1 MNYCKIEAC
10 SIAAGPGCA
19 VSLFVSGCE
28 NHCKGCFQPE
38 TWDFNYGKKF
48 TDQTIEAI
56 IKLAAP
62 SYISHLAI
70 FGGEPLHPKNREEVI
85 RLVRKFKEVY
95 PDKSVWLWTGYL
107 IEEVLENLIGSG
119 IDVVVDGR
127 FVEELKDLRLKY
139 RGSSNQRVILLQE
152 SIAANKIICLPDT

>member
-28 NHCKGCFQPE
+28 NYCKGCFQPE

-48 TDQTIEAI
+48 TEQTIEAI
-56 IKLAAP
+56 IRLAAP

-70 FGGEPLHPKNREEVI
+70 FGGEPLHPRNLPEILK
-85 RLVRKFKEVY
+85 LTKKFKEKY
-95 PDKSVWLWTGYL
+95 PDKTVWLWTGYL
-107 IEEVLENLIGSG
+107 LEDVFENLVDSE

-139 RGSSNQRVILLQE
+139 RGSSNQRVIDLKETLRTGDIVLYE
-152 SIAANKIICLPDT
+152 

>member
-28 NHCKGCFQPE
+28 NYCKGCFQPE

-48 TDQTIEAI
+48 TEQTIEAI
-56 IKLAAP
+56 IRLAAP
-62 SYISHLAI
+62 SHISHLAI
-70 FGGEPLHPKNREEVI
+70 FGGEPLHPRNLPEV
-85 RLVRKFKEVY
+85 LKLTKKFKEKY
-95 PDKSVWLWTGYL
+95 PDKSIWLWTGYL
-107 IEEVLENLIGSG
+107 LEDVFENLVDSE
-119 IDVVVDGR
+119 IDVIVDGR

-139 RGSSNQRVILLQE
+139 RGSSNQRVIDFKETLRTGDIVLYE
-152 SIAANKIICLPDT
+152 

>member
-28 NHCKGCFQPE
+28 HYCKGCFNPE
-38 TWDFNYGKKF
+38 TWSFEYGKKF
-48 TDQTIEAI
+48 TEQTIEAI

-62 SYISHLAI
+62 SYISHLAV
-70 FGGEPLHPKNREEVI
+70 FGGDPCHPNNWPTIKELAKE
-85 RLVRKFKEVY
+85 FKKAY
-95 PDKSVWLWTGYL
+95 PQKTIWLWTGYL
-107 IEEVLENLIGSG
+107 LEEVFEDLIDSE
-119 IDVVVDGR
+119 IDVIVDGR

-139 RGSSNQRVILLQE
+139 RGSSNQRVIDLKE
-152 SIAANKIICLPDT
+152 TIRTGDIILIE